1 MSIMFVYAP
10 NGPDEK
16 CAQNWVEP
24 LGFPHGSDPKIQI
37 RRREVC
43 GRIFLLLD
51 LPNADA
57 HFLMRRSGF
66 LWKERL
72 FEEER

>member
-1 MSIMFVYAP
+1 MPPMGRTRSVP
-10 NGPDEK
+10 RTG
-16 CAQNWVEP
+16 WSP